1 MVTSHLKPAEAR
13 KPIGAKHERPC
24 PICGSAGAE
33 NWLRAPDRFHGRR
46 ELFQLLR
53 CWSCSLVWL
62 KDPPAPAEMSFH
74 YGSDYDRLIASAG
87 ESSPERWHGRQGTLL
102 RYKTGGALLDLG
114 CSSGSFLETLMGPSW
129 KLHGIEMSEVAAKK
143 AQAKTGAQIFI
154 GDILE
159 APYPAATFDAITCF
173 DVLEHVYEPQKVMAK
188 VQEWLKPDGIFYV
201 LVPNIDSAEARL
213 FGTYWYGLEL
223 PRHISHFSPACLRRV
238 AMSVGL
244 EEVDL
249 QTHRNS
255 ALGYSVRYID
265 DEVLHRLGISRKPL
279 AIAKSPS
286 IPWRVFRKLFRVS
299 IEPVLLKLSSL
310 LGPGE
315 SIHAV
320 FRKRAHG

>member
-1 MVTSHLKPAEAR
+1 MGRTLS
-13 KPIGAKHERPC
+13 GAKPDNDERC
-24 PICGSAGAE
+24 PICGSGGSE
-33 NWLRAPDRFHGRR
+33 KWLRAPDRFHGQP
-46 ELFQLLR
+46 ELYQLMR
-53 CWSCSLVWL
+53 CASCSMVWL
-62 KDPPAPAEMSFH
+62 KNPPMPHEMGRH

-87 ESSPERWHGRQGTLL
+87 ESSPGRWRGRQETLL

-114 CSSGSFLETLMGPSW
+114 CSSGSFLETLMGSSW
-129 KLHGIEMSEVAAKK
+129 KLHGIEMSEATARK
-143 AQAKTGAQIFI
+143 AQVKAGAQIFV

-159 APYPAATFDAITCF
+159 APYPAASFDAITCF

-188 VQEWLKPDGIFYV
+188 VQEWLKPGGIFYV

-223 PRHISHFSPACLRRV
+223 PRHISHFSPPSLRRV

-279 AIAKSPS
+279 AMAKSPS
-286 IPWRVFRKLFRVS
+286 IPWRAFRKLFRVS

-310 LGPGE
+310 LGSGE

-320 FRKRAHG
+320 FRNGTDGSQR